1 MKKRVLLISLLAVM
15 LIAAFA
21 IVISAADNVIKL
33 STIPTLEEIH
43 ANPSAY
49 VSHLNAFDSSTY
61 KELDADS
68 VVVLSDAQSP
78 ESYYV
83 FPSYYVIE
91 STSMVTNVTNLN
103 AALAVAAEKDST
115 IFSSFKDSGSRGG
128 NPQMIRL
135 EVPTYVTTMS
145 AWAKFEDSYKLI
157 ELYFPTK
164 TVIDEETGEE
174 KTVACLTT
182 VKDANTFT
190 NCYALEVIHNYK
202 YLPVGIINGGSF
214 SNCRALKELDLPQG
228 ITSVPDGLF
237 SGCYA
242 LESIVVPDG
251 VTSIG
256 KQAFYYCSSI
266 KELILPNSVVSIG
279 KNAFSGMTSLEKL
292 SFGANCTTLTG
303 TDGNC
308 EIIPYSLTKLKY
320 VYMPAKFAS
329 QVGDESKNYYS
340 IFTLSSK
347 HIIFFTGTQ
356 ADFQRIIDFAKSYS
370 STTSIQNAT
379 FDEYNPQTNYN
390 EDYYNSRSGITVVCN
405 YNLCEAFYE
414 SEHVAS
420 GEVKTSFAGED
431 FLSVFTAKTGCGRE
445 CGKETVLDTFA
456 PLFIDRG
463 FSYGPNSMLQGVA
476 VDREL
481 LDEYGKYFTGIKY
494 GLVAAAKSAQ
504 ASASIIDANGVG
516 ANGYVAA
523 VDYTERDYDLF
534 EMNLCGISE
543 DYQQA
548 EFYFGAY
555 VIADGQ
561 VYYIHNGTTNNEAQ
575 AITYDDVVVI
585 VDALVPENKEDGDN
599 A

>member
-49 VSHLNAFDSSTY
+49 VSHLDAFDSSSY
-61 KELDADS
+61 KELDASS
-68 VVVLSDAQSP
+68 VIVLTDKQTTP
-78 ESYYV
+78 TYYV
-83 FPSYYVIE
+83 FPAYYMIE
-91 STSMVTNVTNLN
+91 STGVC
-103 AALAVAAEKDST
+103 
-115 IFSSFKDSGSRGG
+115 
-128 NPQMIRL
+128 IRL
-135 EVPTYVTTMS
+135 TKLNTALQASEHATEIGAYSSYTETGKYGSNNHLIRVEIPTYVTYLTENY
-145 AWAKFEDSYKLI
+145 KFEQCENLLEI
-157 ELYFPTK
+157 YFPVK
-164 TVIDEETGEE
+164 TVIDEETGVE
-174 KTVACLTT
+174 KTVSYVTS
-182 VKDANTFT
+182 VGGSNTF
-190 NCYALEVIHNYK
+190 NGCIKLQYIHNTK
-202 YLPVGIINGGSF
+202 YMPSTILNGGAF
-214 SNCRALKELDLPQG
+214 YNCQALKVLEFPYG
-228 ITSVPDGLF
+228 ATSTGQR
-237 SGCYA
+237 
-242 LESIVVPDG
+242 
-251 VTSIG
+251 T
-256 KQAFYYCSSI
+256 FYNCKSL
-266 KELILPNSVVSIG
+266 KELILPNSITTVG
-279 KNAFSGMTSLEKL
+279 KEVFAGMSSLEKL
-292 SFGANCTTLTG
+292 SLGASCVAFTSSNHE
-303 TDGNC
+303 C
-308 EIIPYSLTKLKY
+308 EIIPYSLTSLKY
-320 VYMPAKFAS
+320 VYMPADFGTVYGTQS
-329 QVGDESKNYYS
+329 YQGIFSLSK
-340 IFTLSSK
+340 K

-370 STTSIQNAT
+370 SGTPIQNAT

-445 CGKETVLDTFA
+445 CGKETVIETLA

-534 EMNLCGISE
+534 EMNLFGISE
-543 DYQQA
+543 DYQA
-548 EFYFGAY
+548 TEFYFGAY

-585 VDALVPENKEDGDN
+585 VDALVPEKEEE
-599 A
+599 